1 MPLNSEYLPKD
12 VRSFLH
18 ELPLDKECCKDIY
31 YQTKV
36 EIFERECKDCGF
48 VRIILSTFG
57 DDGRQKVTVLN
68 GVGAVEGANYL
79 LNNYRCDVIR
89 TCTYPQD
96 ITIKNDKE
104 ELPTLSEIV
113 SNTCQFWH
121 IEKLNIPLDE
131 ETAFIEAEEL
141 QIKVEKLVDKRTA
154 DFHRGKNIPNLT
166 YMRELMS

>member
-18 ELPLDKECCKDIY
+18 ELPLDKECSSDIY

-36 EIFERECKDCGF
+36 QIFENQCKDCGF
-48 VRIILSTFG
+48 VRIVLSTYG
-57 DDGRQKVTVLN
+57 DDGRQKITIFN
-68 GVGAVEGANYL
+68 GIEAVSKANDL
-79 LNNYRCDVIR
+79 VNKYRCDIVR

-96 ITIKNDKE
+96 ITVKNNE
-104 ELPTLSEIV
+104 EKLPTLSEIV

-154 DFHRGKNIPNLT
+154 DFIGERI
-166 YMRELMS
+166 SQI